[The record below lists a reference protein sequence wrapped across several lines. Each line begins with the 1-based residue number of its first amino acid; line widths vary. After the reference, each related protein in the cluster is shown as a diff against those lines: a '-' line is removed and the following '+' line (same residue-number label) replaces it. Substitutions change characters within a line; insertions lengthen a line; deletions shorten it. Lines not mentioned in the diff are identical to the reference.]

1 MSFVESTLNQ
11 REKKWIIVLYIRT
24 SKQPINKEKI
34 PKQHTKKISKAAQG
48 TMLFEAQLLYAVFMQ
63 GIHSFMAGI

>member
-34 PKQHTKKISKAAQG
+34 PKQLKKKLSKEAHG
-48 TMLFEAQLLYAVFMQ
+48 TMLFEAQLL
-63 GIHSFMAGI
+63 